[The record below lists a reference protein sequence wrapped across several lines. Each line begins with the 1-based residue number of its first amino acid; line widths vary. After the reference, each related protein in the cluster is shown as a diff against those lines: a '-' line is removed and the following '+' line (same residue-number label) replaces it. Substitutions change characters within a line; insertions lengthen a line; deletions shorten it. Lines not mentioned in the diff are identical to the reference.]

1 MRASDEDREHVTE
14 RLRQAAA
21 EGRLLASE
29 LEERLSR
36 ALRAKTYGELDATVS
51 DLPGAHVTKRSRSHE
66 LARSH
71 PLTAVALV
79 GAVTVAVVVVVA
91 VMVAWFLMAWGL
103 WLMIGLIVM
112 ASRRA
117 RHATYQQPPRGPHGS
132 FGPRAHPGSHRWR

>member
-1 MRASDEDREHVTE
+1 MRASDADREHVTE

-29 LEERLSR
+29 LEERLAR
-36 ALRAKTYGELDATVS
+36 ALRAKTYGELDATVA
-51 DLPGAHVTKRSRSHE
+51 DLPGTRMAKRSRTHE

-91 VMVAWFLMAWGL
+91 VMIAWLLMAWGM
-103 WLMIGLIVM
+103 WLMIAL
-112 ASRRA
+112 
-117 RHATYQQPPRGPHGS
+117 
-132 FGPRAHPGSHRWR
+132 